1 MKPVIGKSQT
11 SGSTLVITV
20 VISALIG
27 SVLCSYL
34 VLISNR
40 NQISMRALAWNSAI
54 PVLEAGIE
62 EALTHLHEDE
72 DPTANYWTGQMITGT
87 KIYWKRRDF
96 PDGSYFYVTN
106 TDVGTTKPTIYAAGY
121 VKAPLQ
127 NNEYISR
134 LVKVT
139 TTNPPSY
146 FSRAIAAN
154 GLIKL
159 SGEAVVDGY
168 NSSLG
173 PYSLTNRNASGGV
186 YTSSQAAKAIDVG
199 SAHIYGMAVTG
210 PGGTVSVA
218 DGSVGDLNQTSG
230 MQYGWVN
237 DNMNVTFQDNASPT
251 GPTITPTP
259 TRIGPSNVIYLDQDS
274 SRVIYKVDNLISNSE
289 RRPIIVTGN
298 STLWVSGDFIVNGT
312 GYVYIAPGASLKLYV
327 GGNGSISGGGVVND
341 STGGGAGLPGNFSY
355 YGLPTS
361 TSLIYSGMAD
371 FVGTINAPQAAVNI
385 SGGSSVF
392 GAIICDTFTCS
403 GGSGVHYDEGL
414 RGGGLLTVTSWREI

>member
-1 MKPVIGKSQT
+1 MKPVIGKSQN

-20 VISALIG
+20 VMSALIG

-40 NQISMRALAWNSAI
+40 NQITMRALAWNAAI

-62 EALTHLHEDE
+62 EALTHLHEDKN
-72 DPTANYWTGQMITGT
+72 PIANRWSGQMVKGK

-96 PDGSYFYVTN
+96 SDGSYFYVTN
-106 TDVGTTKPTIYAAGY
+106 MNVGSTTPTIYAAGY
-121 VKAPLQ
+121 VKAPMQ

-134 LVKVT
+134 LVMVT
-139 TTNPPSY
+139 TTNPPSF
-146 FSRAIAAN
+146 FSKAISAN
-154 GLIKL
+154 GSIKL
-159 SGEAVVDGY
+159 SGAAVVDGY
-168 NSSLG
+168 NSSRG

-186 YTSSQAAKAIDVG
+186 YTSSQAPKAIDVG

-218 DGSVGDLNQTSG
+218 DGSVGDLDQTYG
-230 MQYGWVN
+230 KQYGWVN
-237 DNMNVTFQDNASPT
+237 DNMNVTFQENVPPT
-251 GPTITPTP
+251 GQIITPTP

-274 SRVIYKVDNLISNSE
+274 SKVIYKVDSLISNSDKK
-289 RRPIIVTGN
+289 PIIVTGN
-298 STLWVSGDFIVNGT
+298 STLFVSGDFIVNGT

-327 GGNGSISGGGVVND
+327 GGKGSISGGGVVND

-361 TSLIYSGMAD
+361 KSLVYSGQAD
-371 FVGTINAPQAAVNI
+371 FVGTINAPQAAVNV

-392 GAIICDTFTCS
+392 GAIICDTFTSS

-414 RGGGLLTVTSWREI
+414 GGGGLLTVTSWREI

>member
-1 MKPVIGKSQT
+1 MKPALRRSE

-20 VISALIG
+20 ITSALIG

-40 NQISMRALAWNSAI
+40 NQIGMRALAWNTAI

-62 EALTHLHEDE
+62 EALTHLHD
-72 DPTANYWTGQMITGT
+72 DKNPTANRWTGEMVKGK

-96 PDGSYFYVTN
+96 ADGSYFYVTN
-106 TDVGTTKPTIYAAGY
+106 VNVGSPTPLIYAAGY

-139 TTNPPSY
+139 TTNPPSF
-146 FSRAIAAN
+146 FSKAIAAN
-154 GLIKL
+154 GKISLGGTAI
-159 SGEAVVDGY
+159 VDGY
-168 NSSLG
+168 NSALG
-173 PYSLTNRNASGGV
+173 AYSLTNRNATGGV
-186 YTSSQAAKAIDVG
+186 YTSSQGQKAIDVG

-218 DGSVGDLNQTSG
+218 DGSVGDLNQSFG
-230 MQYGWVN
+230 KQEGWVN
-237 DNMNVTFQDNASPT
+237 DNMNISFQDNLPPT
-251 GPTITPTP
+251 GNIIPPSVTHA
-259 TRIGPSNVIYLDQDS
+259 GVSNVVYLDQDS
-274 SRVIYKVDNLISNSE
+274 SKAIYKTDSLISNSDKK
-289 RRPIIVTGN
+289 PIIVTGN
-298 STLWVSGDFIVNGT
+298 ATLWVTGDFIVNGT

-327 GGNGSISGGGVVND
+327 GGKGSISGGGVVND
-341 STGGGAGLPGNFSY
+341 SNGAGAGLPGNFSY
-355 YGLPTS
+355 LGLPTN
-361 TSLIYSGMAD
+361 TSLVYSGHAD

-392 GAIICDTFTCS
+392 GAIICDTFTS
-403 GGSGVHYDEGL
+403 GGGSGVHYDQGL
-414 RGGGLLTVTSWREI
+414 NGGGLLTVTSWREI